1 MPSFD
6 LGSGINSVTSAL
18 KGSSIGS
25 NFGNLGSTLGQ
36 AGKLAGV
43 LSNLQ
48 DPTQLIS
55 GLRSLNLPVGGNTST
70 PGGNIGASWGGN
82 EAEKDWRV
90 KLSIPNI
97 GVFQNSWVLQPLIN
111 AGAMVFPYTPSIKIS
126 HTANYDEQSITH
138 QNYQFITYQNSKMDR
153 ISISAPFYVEDAVQ
167 AQYWLAAV
175 HYFRSVTKMFT
186 GSDAGSNAGSPPPI
200 VYLSGYGD
208 FVFKNIPVVVTGFSV
223 DLGQDT
229 NYISTSLRKSVGR
242 PAGAPAAAPV
252 SQSGG
257 LLSLAATALQ
267 LGGLQNAAGF
277 VSGLAN
283 KNSQGSP
290 QQLAQ
295 IQAIQGDS
303 HVPVKSSFEVNLQP
317 IYSRQ
322 TIREFS
328 LQAFVQGAYVDNKVG
343 YN

>member
-1 MPSFD
+1 MSRFD
-6 LGSGINSVTSAL
+6 LGAGINSVTSAL
-18 KGSSIGS
+18 KGSAIGS

-43 LSNLQ
+43 LTNLQ
-48 DPTQLIS
+48 DPTRLLS

-97 GVFQNSWVLQPLIN
+97 GVFQNSWVLQPLTN

-138 QNYQFITYQNSKMDR
+138 QNYQFITYQNSKMDK

-290 QQLAQ
+290 QQLTQ

-303 HVPVKSSFEVNLQP
+303 HVPVKSTFEVSLQP

-322 TIREFS
+322 TIRQFS
-328 LQAFVQGAYVDNKVG
+328 LQSFVQGAYVDNKVG

>member
-1 MPSFD
+1 MGFD
-6 LGSGINSVTSAL
+6 LGSGINSFVSTLTNSAN
-18 KGSSIGS
+18 GS
-25 NFGNLGSTLGQ
+25 NLGNLGSTLGQ

-43 LSNLQ
+43 LNNLQ
-48 DPTQLIS
+48 DPTKLVS
-55 GLRSLNLPVGGNTST
+55 GLRSLNLPVGGNTSN
-70 PGGNIGASWGGN
+70 PGGNIGASWAGN

-97 GVFQNSWVLQPLIN
+97 GVFKSSSVLQPLLST
-111 AGAMVFPYTPSIKIS
+111 GAMVFPYTPSIKIS

-138 QNYQFITYQNSKMDR
+138 QNYQFVTYQNSKMEK

-186 GSDAGSNAGSPPPI
+186 GSDGGANAGSPPPI

-208 FVFKNIPVVVTGFSV
+208 FVFKNIPVVVTSFSV

-229 NYISTSLRKSVGR
+229 NYISTSLRKSISK
-242 PAGAPAAAPV
+242 PAGPTAAAPV
-252 SQSGG
+252 AQANGWM
-257 LLSLAATALQ
+257 SLASAALQ
-267 LGGLQNAAGF
+267 TAGLQNIAGM
-277 VSGLAN
+277 VTGLSN
-283 KNSQGSP
+283 KNSQGSF
-290 QQLAQ
+290 QQQVQ
-295 IQAIQGDS
+295 IQAMQGDS
-303 HVPVKSSFEVNLQP
+303 HVPVKSNFEVSLQP

-328 LQAFVQGAYVDNKVG
+328 LQSFVQGKYVDNKVG